1 MQDFGVSEMNRDLFY
16 LVVLAYHH
24 CPLPDDLV
32 KAGTAVTALRGMT
45 AESAL
50 RITEDRW
57 LSLSPEA
64 QKILRMIAPKAC
76 PATRPQLE
84 CSQDWDDFL
93 FFRASCVLLFSRVT
107 VRVRERTNGPG
118 LAASHYRGP
127 PCNSARPNTCLSRSK
142 CINVF
147 WKAMHPR
154 MMTSCCEDSAFV
166 SVRGSAP

>member
-24 CPLPDDLV
+24 CLLPDDLV
-32 KAGTAVTALRGMT
+32 KADTAVTALRGMT

-57 LSLSPEA
+57 LGLSPEA

-84 CSQDWDDFL
+84 CSPDWDDFFEHL
-93 FFRASCVLLFSRVT
+93 AYYSFPESLHESEKGPMDLGSLHPTTEDRPAIPPGRTLACPGRSASTCFGKPCT
-107 VRVRERTNGPG
+107 PG
-118 LAASHYRGP
+118 
-127 PCNSARPNTCLSRSK
+127 
-142 CINVF
+142 
-147 WKAMHPR
+147 
-154 MMTSCCEDSAFV
+154 
-166 SVRGSAP
+166 